1 MASYDRL
8 DKDKII
14 NTKVL
19 STWDGYYPKKLHYFL
34 SGMSNRSPAVQD
46 AFDCKSKGTV
56 ILLKKDYGLLNVYSA
71 LKSKDSYEWVN
82 VGCLLD
88 ESSEREFEGL
98 PENIILEGVKTGP
111 GSFSLNGKV
120 RRYKA

>member
-1 MASYDRL
+1 MRRSDLL

-14 NTKVL
+14 NSNVL
-19 STWDGYYPKKLHYFL
+19 STWDGYYSKRIHYTIF
-34 SGMSNRSPAVQD
+34 GMSNRSPAVQD

-56 ILLKKDYGLLNVYSA
+56 ILLKKDHGLLNVYSA

-88 ESSEREFEGL
+88 ESSEREFESL

-111 GSFSLNGKV
+111 RAFSLNGKI
-120 RRYKA
+120 RGYKA